1 MQAQSCVWP
10 YRDYLAQE
18 IGLPKGNPGNS
29 VDTQT
34 RHALKQDKFVNATT
48 SGLEWIGE
56 HRSNVLAWAVGAV
69 VVVAI
74 IVSGFFLYQK
84 RDAGANQL
92 LGQAMDIYETP
103 LTQPN
108 QPAEPGLKTYATAAD
123 RAKAAY
129 PLFKQTADQYGWLG
143 AGEMARYFAG
153 VTELEMGQ
161 QGAAEADLEKATH
174 SHNVNLAALGK
185 IALANLYEQTGRGS
199 MAVTEYKDVI
209 AHPTTTV
216 PKAAAQLQLAQM
228 YETTQPAEARRLYA
242 EIKDQNK
249 DTQAGQIATQKLQG
263 AK

>member
-1 MQAQSCVWP
+1 
-10 YRDYLAQE
+10 
-18 IGLPKGNPGNS
+18 

-34 RHALKQDKFVNATT
+34 RHALKQDKFVTATT

-56 HRSNVLAWAVGAV
+56 HRSHVVAWAVGVLVA
-69 VVVAI
+69 VAI
-74 IVSGFFLYQK
+74 IVAGIFVYEK
-84 RDAGANQL
+84 RDAAANQI

-108 QPAEPGLKTYATAAD
+108 QPAEPGAKTYATAAE
-123 RAKAAY
+123 RAKAAN
-129 PLFKQTADQYGWLG
+129 PLFRQAADQYSWLT

-153 VTELEMGQ
+153 ATELDMGQ
-161 QGAAEADLEKATH
+161 QAAAEADLDKATRA
-174 SHNVNLAALGK
+174 SDKDLAALAK
-185 IALANLYEQTGRGS
+185 IALANLYAQTGRS
-199 MAVTEYKDVI
+199 SQAVTLFQDVI

-216 PKAAAQLQLAQM
+216 PKAAAQLQLAAM

-249 DTQAGQIATQKLQG
+249 ETEAGQIATQKLQG